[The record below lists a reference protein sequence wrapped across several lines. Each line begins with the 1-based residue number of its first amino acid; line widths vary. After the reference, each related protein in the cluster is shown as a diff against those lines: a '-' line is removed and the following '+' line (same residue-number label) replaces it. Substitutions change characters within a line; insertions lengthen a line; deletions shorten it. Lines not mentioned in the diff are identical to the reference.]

1 MGIDMNNLMTKQEA
15 EERISRNFA
24 ANPDVWDIVTDECF
38 ERMKKYMTKY
48 EIDKAINLRNAKE
61 ND

>member
-1 MGIDMNNLMTKQEA
+1 MNNLMKKQET

-24 ANPDVWDIVTDECF
+24 TNPDVWDIVTDECF
-38 ERMKKYMTKY
+38 ERMKKYMTKD
-48 EIDKAINLRNAKE
+48 EIDKAINLRNAKG

>member
-1 MGIDMNNLMTKQEA
+1 MNNLMTKQET

-24 ANPDVWDIVTDECF
+24 RNPDVWDIVTEECF
-38 ERMKKYMTKY
+38 DRMKKYMTKD
-48 EIDKAINLRNAKE
+48 EIDKAINLRNVKE